1 MNADFAKEIFSEA
14 TFCEQETHG
23 SLRLQTTVRPCGRAL
38 REAAE
43 VGSPARR
50 AASPAPWAR
59 RGLARVRIDVGEPW
73 ERAISLAT
81 CVGGR
86 RGAGG
91 SAVVQ
96 KVVAAVSGRT
106 GGRERRYWLTLDA
119 AVTGRVGETR
129 WLLVG
134 T

>member
-23 SLRLQTTVRPCGRAL
+23 SLRLQTIVRPCGRAL

-73 ERAISLAT
+73 ECAISLAT

-86 RGAGG
+86 RSADG

-96 KVVAAVSGRT
+96 KVFAAVQRSHGWSCAA
-106 GGRERRYWLTLDA
+106 YWLTLDA